1 MDVRWSFES
10 RMVPCC
16 GGASSLALNKYR
28 DSQRHRRAMSPLVLT
43 ICTQCVCE
51 GSGAGR
57 PTRTPRWTSTLLASG
72 WRSYTHCSFLGEW
85 DAISV
90 SFSPSLH
97 LTFSLRLT
105 QPSKQF
111 FLKETHSVQ
120 VFIKQVL
127 RASQCPKD
135 LGAPTVSREAWSC
148 PHGVLPEI
156 LPFQNNPGPW

>member
-1 MDVRWSFES
+1 MDVWWSFES

-16 GGASSLALNKYR
+16 CGASSLALNKYR
-28 DSQRHRRAMSPLVLT
+28 DSQRHRGPCLPLFSQSALSVYVRAVEQGGPH
-43 ICTQCVCE
+43 
-51 GSGAGR
+51 G
-57 PTRTPRWTSTLLASG
+57 TPRWTSTLLASG
-72 WRSYTHCSFLGEW
+72 WRSHTHCSFLGVW

-90 SFSPSLH
+90 SFFPFPPSHLLSPSH
-97 LTFSLRLT
+97 SAFQTI
-105 QPSKQF
+105 F

-148 PHGVLPEI
+148 PHGVLPGI
-156 LPFQNNPGPW
+156 LPF